1 MSWKKMWRPKSK
13 GGMGFRDLRCF
24 NKALLAKQGWRLI
37 QNLDSLAGKIIK
49 AKYFPRGSFL
59 ESGLGNKPSF
69 AWRRIFCAIDLLQE
83 GLIWRIGDGKK
94 VKIWRDKWL
103 NIPTTYLIQTPRVLF
118 SEDSKIS
125 ELIDQDSK
133 WWNRQ
138 LISSMFMTNE
148 VEAILKILL
157 SR

>member
-1 MSWKKMWRPKSK
+1 
-13 GGMGFRDLRCF
+13 
-24 NKALLAKQGWRLI
+24 
-37 QNLDSLAGKIIK
+37 
-49 AKYFPRGSFL
+49 
-59 ESGLGNKPSF
+59 
-69 AWRRIFCAIDLLQE
+69 
-83 GLIWRIGDGKK
+83 

-103 NIPTTYLIQTPRVLF
+103 NIPTTYSIQTPRVLF
-118 SEDSKIS
+118 SKDSKVS